1 MTVGS
6 LSWVGSAVA
15 AHLSQVYH
23 MAGGM
28 PASTLGDMLEWAK
41 DAARARPGFLR
52 LPLLTCQAAGGDPT
66 EAIPVAAAWHL
77 FYCAAHLVDDV
88 ADHAELP
95 IAPASA
101 INAAFG
107 LSFLGQ
113 FSLTTL
119 GQSQIASERIL
130 TLVDLFNQAAIRVV
144 EGQGIDLTWDAQDS
158 TLEDYWRMIGAKAG
172 EWFALACRAGALFG
186 AQAHEIDIY
195 GTFGYHLGVL
205 IQLNDDLSALWKP
218 RGPGDLATIDRTL
231 PVVYGRLVAPTV
243 TRERLVDLLPLVA
256 VDTTALV
263 ELQSLLADLGA
274 IHYLTLQAGHQYV
287 LAREPILSLARPHP
301 AHHELLTTLDSV
313 FPAMAQGPWSTQSAS
328 LSKS

>member
-15 AHLSQVYH
+15 AHLTQVHH
-23 MAGGM
+23 MAGGTSDS
-28 PASTLGDMLEWAK
+28 PLGEILEWAK
-41 DAARARPGFLR
+41 DAARARPDFLR
-52 LPLLTCQAAGGDPT
+52 LPLLTCQAVGGDPT

-77 FYCAAHLVDDV
+77 FHCAAHLVDDV

-95 IAPASA
+95 LAPASA

-113 FSLTTL
+113 LSLTTL
-119 GQSQIASERIL
+119 GQSQVGAAHIL
-130 TLVDLFNQAAIRVV
+130 TLVDLFNRSAIRVV
-144 EGQGIDLTWDAQDS
+144 DGQASDLTWDAS
-158 TLEDYWRMIGAKAG
+158 TATLEDYWRMIGAKAG

-186 AQAHEIDIY
+186 AQPHEIDIY

-205 IQLNDDLSALWKP
+205 VQLNDDLSALWKP

-231 PVVYGRLVAPTV
+231 PVVYGLLAASAV
-243 TRERLVDLLPLVA
+243 TRQRLVDLLSLAA
-256 VDTTALV
+256 VEATALV
-263 ELQSLLADLGA
+263 ELRSLLADVGA
-274 IHYLTLQAGHQYV
+274 VHYLTLQAGHQYV

-301 AHHELLTTLDSV
+301 AHHQLLTTLDSV